1 MPILVVSMTLPN
13 PSKPRSSAPATVP
26 WPCGWVARCR
36 TCGCDVQVPAAESA
50 SCLKYLSSRDVVPRL
65 PRPTSPQARV
75 PSWCP
80 PWLGNGSWQLMP
92 ILGAL
97 TPCAASHHRHTLS
110 SLQPRTC
117 PTSPQRPAT
126 TSATST
132 LRLLSITLSGHHG
145 GTWTHLPRAPQAI
158 QELRPGVVIAH
169 AVVPRSCQSAVA
181 RPLLQTQHRLRS
193 RFAAPQPAD
202 AGALVKGW
210 TTDALRLRRRSQYV
224 PCRPRMSSS
233 WGAELE
239 VELPWMRC

>member
-1 MPILVVSMTLPN
+1 
-13 PSKPRSSAPATVP
+13 
-26 WPCGWVARCR
+26 
-36 TCGCDVQVPAAESA
+36 
-50 SCLKYLSSRDVVPRL
+50 
-65 PRPTSPQARV
+65 
-75 PSWCP
+75 
-80 PWLGNGSWQLMP
+80 MP

-210 TTDALRLRRRSQYV
+210 TTDALRLRRRSQPSFKTDKVAGDNKEVSKWIDKYLGV
-224 PCRPRMSSS
+224 GEWVMDQSVAIAGSS
-233 WGAELE
+233 GFFE
-239 VELPWMRC
+239 RTR